1 MNFINH
7 RKKILSAV
15 FATLVLVPQ
24 LVFAMQISTV
34 TITGHK
40 QTYQV
45 EGTDTVSTLKTKIDD
60 REGIPTEQQKL
71 FFNNTQLEDGKTLG
85 SYGIKEGS
93 VLKLELKLKGG

>member
-7 RKKILSAV
+7 RKKILSTV

-40 QTYQV
+40 QAYKV
-45 EGTDTVSTLKTKIDD
+45 EGTDTVSTLKAKIDD
-60 REGIPTEQQKL
+60 IDGIPPEQQKL
-71 FFNNTQLEDGKTLG
+71 SFNNTPLEDSKTLE

-93 VLKLELKLKGG
+93 VVKLELKLRGG